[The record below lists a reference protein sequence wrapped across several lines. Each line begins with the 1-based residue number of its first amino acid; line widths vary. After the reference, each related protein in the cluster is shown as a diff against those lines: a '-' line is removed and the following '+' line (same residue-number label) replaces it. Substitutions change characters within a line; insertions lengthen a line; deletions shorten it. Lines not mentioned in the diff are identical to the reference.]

1 MASAAVAAEYPVGEM
16 SVVKPMKAAVRQAA
30 AVQGK
35 ASNPPERTKVSQV
48 LPAQAA
54 VLRVFPPVSV
64 QPSAVPAEPAVSAVQ
79 ARTWHSPAPRKQPPR
94 QRRAGVP
101 QLRAKTRGAVR

>member
-35 ASNPPERTKVSQV
+35 ASNPPGRAKVSQV

-54 VLRVFPPVSV
+54 GLRGFPPVSV
-64 QPSAVPAEPAVSAVQ
+64 QPSAVPAGPGGSAG
-79 ARTWHSPAPRKQPPR
+79 SGPGPAPPAPPEKPAPADAGAGGA
-94 QRRAGVP
+94 RAGA
-101 QLRAKTRGAVR
+101 R